1 MPAKS
6 REARDRSGSKRAGQ
20 SATFLS
26 LDNAYQII
34 DAGLAAARKLN
45 VAACIAL
52 VDASGYLVMQVRM
65 DGATFVTTQLAHDK
79 AYTAAAI
86 NMATHEFQKMVG
98 PAKDFY
104 GLLPGPTGRFV
115 PLPGGLPLH
124 VNDRLVGG
132 VGVSGGSVRQDLQI
146 ADAVERR
153 LRSGA

>member
-1 MPAKS
+1 MPVKA
-6 REARDRSGSKRAGQ
+6 RQPRDRSSSRTAGP
-20 SATFLS
+20 SATYLS
-26 LDNAYQII
+26 LAKAYQII

-86 NMATHEFQKMVG
+86 NMATHDFQKMVR
-98 PAKDFY
+98 PEDDLY

-115 PLPGGLPLH
+115 PLPGGIPLH
-124 VNDRLVGG
+124 ANDRLVGG
-132 VGVSGGSVRQDLQI
+132 VGVSGGSVQQDRQI
-146 ADAVERR
+146 AEAVGRR
-153 LRSGA
+153 LRSRA